1 MLVNSHWTSGH
12 SVMVHAEIAGIHQ
25 CLGAG
30 WRKEEKEAEQMDEEE
45 KEEHEGEGR
54 QEGRGMRMTRSCQT
68 R

>member
-1 MLVNSHWTSGH
+1 
-12 SVMVHAEIAGIHQ
+12 MVHAEIAGIHQ

-30 WRKEEKEAEQMDEEE
+30 WIKEEKEEEQMDEEE
-45 KEEHEGEGR
+45 KEEHEGGGR